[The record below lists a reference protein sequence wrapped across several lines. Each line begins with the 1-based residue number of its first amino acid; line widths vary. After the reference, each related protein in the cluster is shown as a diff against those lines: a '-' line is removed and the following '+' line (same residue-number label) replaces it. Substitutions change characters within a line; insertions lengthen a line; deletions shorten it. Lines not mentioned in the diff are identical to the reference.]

1 MRAALP
7 FLLLTLATPASAQ
20 IWDGG
25 RSAVREVPAPP
36 KATSLVASDLG
47 DINRSIRDGRRR
59 GELTRAEARTL
70 LVQSAVIDRLN
81 RQYRQG
87 GPIALNAPAL
97 VERTLALRGQVDSA
111 RARPK

>member
-7 FLLLTLATPASAQ
+7 FLLLALAAPASAQ

-25 RSAVREVPAPP
+25 RSALREIPSAPP
-36 KATSLVASDLG
+36 ATSLVASDLG
-47 DINRSIRDGRRR
+47 DINRAIRDGRRR
-59 GELTRAEARTL
+59 GDLTRAEARTL
-70 LVQSAVIDRLN
+70 LAQSAVIGRLN

-97 VERTLALRGQVDSA
+97 VESTLALRGQVDAA
-111 RARPK
+111 RARPR